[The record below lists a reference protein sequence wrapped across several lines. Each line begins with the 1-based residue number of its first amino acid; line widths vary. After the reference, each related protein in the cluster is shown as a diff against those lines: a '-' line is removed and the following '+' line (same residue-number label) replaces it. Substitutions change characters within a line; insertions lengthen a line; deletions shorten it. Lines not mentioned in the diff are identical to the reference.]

1 MKVAIVGAGVL
12 GRLAALKL
20 VSANHQVTL
29 FEAQSFEH
37 PQGAATIS
45 AGMISPLSEAVH
57 APAEVVQLGIHSRSL
72 WPEALHELRALDPHH
87 HPVFFQKNGTV
98 AISFSEEQDCLL
110 GLYKKMH
117 QLLPEH
123 HSQIRMLYNQ
133 EVCNLEPDLE
143 RFETAIY
150 LKEEGQIC
158 NRQFLAASTRALR
171 QHARIIEHWPL
182 QGNGSELQNQYDWVI
197 DCRGGGAIKANTYAE
212 NPGQQLRSVRGETIR
227 VQTKKVNFT
236 RPIRIIQQRFHV
248 YVVPKPDNIFV
259 VGTTDL
265 GDHGNQAITV
275 RSSLDLLSA
284 IYCLHPGFA
293 DAEILEVLGTQR
305 IFYSDNQPKIT
316 QHENIVC
323 ANGLSRQGWL
333 LGPALV
339 EEIFNRVTC

>member
-1 MKVAIVGAGVL
+1 MKVAIIGAGVL

-20 VSANHQVTL
+20 IGADHQVTL

-45 AGMISPLSEAVH
+45 AGMISPLADAVH
-57 APAEVVQLGIHSRSL
+57 APVEVVKLGIHSRGL
-72 WPEALHELRALDPHH
+72 WPDSLSELRALDPDHH
-87 HPVFFQKNGTV
+87 RVFFQNNGTV
-98 AISFSEEQDCLL
+98 AISFTEEQDCLL
-110 GLYKKMH
+110 CLYKKMH
-117 QLLPEH
+117 KLLPEH

-133 EVCNLEPDLE
+133 EVSSLEPDLE

-150 LKEEGQIC
+150 LKDEGQIC
-158 NRQFLAASTRALR
+158 NRQFLAASSRALR

-182 QGNGSELQNQYDWVI
+182 QGNGSELQSQYDWVI
-197 DCRGGGAIKANTYAE
+197 DCRGAGAIKANTYAE
-212 NPGQQLRSVRGETIR
+212 NPAQQLHSVRGETIR

-236 RPIRIIQQRFHV
+236 RPVRIIQQRFHV

-265 GDHGNQAITV
+265 GDQGSGAITV
-275 RSSLDLLSA
+275 RSSLELLSA

-293 DAEILEVLGTQR
+293 DAAIIEVLGTQR
-305 IFYSDNQPKIT
+305 IFYSDNLPKIT
-316 QHENIVC
+316 QHENILC

-333 LGPALV
+333 LGPAIV

>member
-1 MKVAIVGAGVL
+1 MKVAIVGAGVM

-20 VSANHQVTL
+20 IGAQHRVTL
-29 FEAQSFEH
+29 FEAQSFDH
-37 PQGAATIS
+37 PQGAAAIS

-57 APAEVVQLGIHSRSL
+57 APPEVVRLGLQSHSL
-72 WPEALHELRALDPHH
+72 WPDALSQLRELDPEH
-87 HPVFFQKNGTV
+87 HPVFFQQHGTV

-110 GLYKKMH
+110 CLYAKMH

-133 EVCNLEPDLE
+133 EVLNLEPDLE
-143 RFETAIY
+143 RFETAVF
-150 LKEEGQIC
+150 LKNEGQIC
-158 NRQFLAASTRALR
+158 NRQFLAASTRAIR
-171 QHARIIEHWPL
+171 QHAQVIEHWPL
-182 QGNGSELQNQYDWVI
+182 EGNGSELQNQYDWVI
-197 DCRGGGAIKANTYAE
+197 DCRGAGAVKASTYAE
-212 NPGQQLRSVRGETIR
+212 TGAQALHSVRGEAIR
-227 VQTKKVNFT
+227 VRTKRVHFT
-236 RPIRIIQQRFHV
+236 RPVRIIQQRFHV

-265 GDHGNQAITV
+265 GDRGTRSVTV

-293 DAEILEVLGTQR
+293 DAEILEVMGTHR
-305 IFYSDNQPKIT
+305 AFYSDNQPKIT
-316 QHENIVC
+316 QNGNIIC

-339 EEIFNRVTC
+339 EDIFKRVTC